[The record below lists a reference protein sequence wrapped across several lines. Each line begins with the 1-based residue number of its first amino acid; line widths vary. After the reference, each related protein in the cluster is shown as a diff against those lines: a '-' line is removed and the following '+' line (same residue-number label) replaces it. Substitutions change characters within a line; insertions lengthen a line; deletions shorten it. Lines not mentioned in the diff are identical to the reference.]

1 MSDSQSPD
9 QAPKT
14 EPPAVPS
21 PPLPKLKPEAGSTPG
36 APIPSPPLPPI
47 AGKTPP
53 APRAD
58 STKVE
63 HTEFKL
69 SSDDDEKQSATQAAL
84 TPEEAALIAPAG
96 APATAPPAASPPRKA
111 APTGSTPNA
120 PHTPAAPGRAPGV
133 PNKAATPRT
142 PPLPGAPVPGHTPPA
157 PPRARATGSTPGA
170 PHTPAAPPPGF
181 IDDNHEEIPQ
191 TGFSIAVVHEWLNK
205 IEPVSQW
212 MFRVGLFFGV
222 TSLAFLVYVLV
233 VGKIGTT
240 PPPAAM
246 LGYIKLAVTVLK
258 FSSLLLAISLFLL
271 AFDALAI
278 SAGMAAL
285 GVLLYFG
292 APWLFANHIGT
303 TVAAMVV
310 MNGLRAVGTA
320 LTTLGLFKLALDVM
334 QWIMLLPERMKQR
347 ASIGVARKAEA
358 SQQRVARD
366 ANVFSPCWKLPFCR
380 ETIRKQCPAFL
391 AKQTCWKFGRGCY
404 CDEEMISR
412 IIRGESLDV
421 IKAPTRLSKSGK
433 PPCSRC
439 HIYLEHQGH
448 KFRALSPLTLPITAL
463 LMWVIWPFWTRLF
476 GQILGAPI
484 WNTLSFDAKKL
495 APEAIASKEVAS
507 GGLPPEQV
515 MYYATII
522 FGVLLGFFVMIYV
535 AKFIE
540 WFVYKA
546 KL

>member
-9 QAPKT
+9 QPPKPKT
-14 EPPAVPS
+14 PAAPS
-21 PPLPKLKPEAGSTPG
+21 PPLPNLKKPPGSTP
-36 APIPSPPLPPI
+36 AAPVPSPPVPSPPIPSPPLPPI

-58 STKVE
+58 EVE

-69 SSDDDEKQSATQAAL
+69 SGGAT
-84 TPEEAALIAPAG
+84 E
-96 APATAPPAASPPRKA
+96 SA
-111 APTGSTPNA
+111 APT
-120 PHTPAAPGRAPGV
+120 PHTPAAPARTTAAP
-133 PNKAATPRT
+133 AAH
-142 PPLPGAPVPGHTPPA
+142 GARP
-157 PPRARATGSTPGA
+157 TGSTPGA
-170 PHTPAAPPPGF
+170 PHTPAAPGRKPGVPTKAVTARTPPLPGAQVPGHTPAAPPSGF
-181 IDDNHEEIPQ
+181 IEDNHEEIPQ

-212 MFRVGLFFGV
+212 MFRVGLFVGLA
-222 TSLAFLVYVLV
+222 SLAFLLYTLL
-233 VGKIGTT
+233 VGKIGQT

-246 LGYIKLAVTVLK
+246 LGTIKLAVTAFKISTLVLAL
-258 FSSLLLAISLFLL
+258 SLVLL
-271 AFDALAI
+271 AFDALII
-278 SAGMAAL
+278 SVGMAVL

-292 APWLFANHIGT
+292 APWLFSNHIGMT
-303 TVAAMVV
+303 TAAVIV
-310 MNGLRAVGTA
+310 MNGFRAAGTT
-320 LTTLGLFKLALDVM
+320 LTTLGLFKVALDVM
-334 QWIMLLPERMKQR
+334 QWIMQLPERMKQR
-347 ASIGVARKAEA
+347 ANVGVARKAEA

-433 PPCSRC
+433 PPCNRC

-448 KFRALSPLTLPITAL
+448 KFRALSPLTLPLTAL
-463 LMWVIWPFWTRLF
+463 LMWVVWPFWTKLF
-476 GQILGAPI
+476 SEVMGAKI
-484 WNTLSFDAKKL
+484 WDSLSFNPQKL
-495 APEAIASKEVAS
+495 APDAIKSTEVAK

-515 MYYATII
+515 MQYATII

>member
-1 MSDSQSPD
+1 MPDSPSPD
-9 QAPKT
+9 QAPKAKT
-14 EPPAVPS
+14 PAAPS
-21 PPLPKLKPEAGSTPG
+21 PPLPNLKKPAASTPN
-36 APIPSPPLPPI
+36 APVPSPPIPSPPLPPV
-47 AGKTPP
+47 AGKTRP
-53 APRAD
+53 APRA
-58 STKVE
+58 E
-63 HTEFKL
+63 EPAHTEFKL
-69 SSDDDEKQSATQAAL
+69 TGDAAQSA
-84 TPEEAALIAPAG
+84 
-96 APATAPPAASPPRKA
+96 APPVPVRSAPPTA
-111 APTGSTPNA
+111 
-120 PHTPAAPGRAPGV
+120 HTPAAPPPVAHGARPAGSTPAAPAHAPVAQSRKPGV
-133 PNKAATPRT
+133 PAKVATART
-142 PPLPGAPVPGHTPPA
+142 PPLPGAHVPGHTPPA
-157 PPRARATGSTPGA
+157 PPS
-170 PHTPAAPPPGF
+170 GF

-191 TGFSIAVVHEWLNK
+191 TGFSISAVHEWLNK

-212 MFRVGLFFGV
+212 MFRIGLFFGLA
-222 TSLAFLVYVLV
+222 SLAFLLYTLI
-233 VGKIGTT
+233 VGKIGQT

-246 LGYIKLAVTVLK
+246 LGTIKLAVTAFKISTLVLAL
-258 FSSLLLAISLFLL
+258 SLVLL
-271 AFDALAI
+271 AFDALII
-278 SAGMAAL
+278 SLGMAAL

-292 APWLFANHIGT
+292 APWLFSNHIGVT
-303 TVAAMVV
+303 TAALVV
-310 MNGLRAVGTA
+310 MDGLRAVGTT
-320 LTTLGLFKLALDVM
+320 LTILGLFKVALDLI
-334 QWIMLLPERMKQR
+334 QWIMQLPERMKQQ
-347 ASIGVARKAEA
+347 ASVGVARKAEA

-448 KFRALSPLTLPITAL
+448 KFRALSPLTLPLTAL
-463 LMWVIWPFWTRLF
+463 LMWVIWPFWTKLF
-476 GQILGAPI
+476 SEVMGAKI
-484 WNTLSFDAKKL
+484 WDMLSFNPQKL
-495 APEAIASKEVAS
+495 APKVLASTEVPT

-515 MYYATII
+515 MHYATII